1 MRSSCSWNSLPAHEQ
16 LSRIANNPK
25 MITTDTALSIG
36 IPTIAVMMGTLINN
50 SRMSDVNARIADMKT
65 DILTVLRAEMRSMEA
80 IMDARLS
87 RIEET
92 LKIR

>member
-1 MRSSCSWNSLPAHEQ
+1 
-16 LSRIANNPK
+16 

-80 IMDARLS
+80 IMDAGLS